1 MIPLISATRTVR
13 SKVDQMRQ
21 NMEDQQSTFSTNNGS
36 TINSGNTGK
45 KNPPTTSQNK
55 GDYIDFEEVK

>member
-1 MIPLISATRTVR
+1 
-13 SKVDQMRQ
+13 
-21 NMEDQQSTFSTNNGS
+21 MEDQQSTFSTNNGS